1 MGLMDYVAKLYLSYK
16 FNVRPLRKHI
26 SGLKTRKFEKSP
38 TLKLAATQ
46 VEFRLHRTAVEYF
59 EHMKNLA
66 ERAAKQGAILIAY
79 PENIHFPLY
88 GLLPGIERKFSGE
101 DDSEGEGEKIRG
113 ALMLFGPFV
122 KDIYFETF
130 SSIARLHEM
139 YVMGGS
145 ITVPENGELYNIAY
159 LFGPDGKLIGS
170 QKKLHIT
177 PHEEAF
183 GLKTGDKLNVY
194 QLPFAKVA
202 FPVCMDATYYETF
215 EIAREKGADIVI
227 IPIANMEEYEFYRAL
242 RGIWPRVQ
250 ESRVF
255 GIKSALVG
263 KVSKFYFTGKAGIF
277 APIDLTEKKDGVI
290 KETDHYLGDDVVVA
304 EIDVET
310 LRRYRENDD
319 LLQDRNEELYQ
330 KYFSRLYDMDTTS
343 NLEFHKKTANA

>member
-1 MGLMDYVAKLYLSYK
+1 MGLMDYAARLYLSYK
-16 FNVRPLRKHI
+16 FNVRPLNKYI
-26 SGLKTRKFEKSP
+26 SGLKTKKFRKP
-38 TLKLAATQ
+38 TALKVAATQ

-66 ERAAKQGAILIAY
+66 ERAAEQGTRLIAY
-79 PENIHFPLY
+79 PENIHLPLY
-88 GLLPGIERKFSGE
+88 GLLPGIEKNFSGG
-101 DDSEGEGEKIRG
+101 DGSEREGEKLRNS
-113 ALMLFGPFV
+113 LMLLGPFV

-130 SSIARLHEM
+130 SSIARLYEM

-145 ITVPENGELYNIAY
+145 ITVPENGELYNTAY

-170 QKKLHIT
+170 QRKLHIT
-177 PHEEAF
+177 PDEEAF
-183 GLKTGDKLNVY
+183 GLKAGDKLNVY
-194 QLPFAKVA
+194 QLPFGKVA

-215 EIAREKGADIVI
+215 EIARENGADIVI

-277 APIDLTEKKDGVI
+277 APIDLSEKRDGII
-290 KETDHYLGDDVVVA
+290 KETENYLGDDVIAA
-304 EIDVET
+304 EIDVKA
-310 LRRYRENDD
+310 LIRYRENDV
-319 LLQDRNEELYQ
+319 LLQDRNDRLYE
-330 KYFSRLYDMDTTS
+330 KYFSRLYNMDR
-343 NLEFHKKTANA
+343 